1 MVASPHKRSLMRYKT
16 IPKFR
21 SDREAAAF
29 WDRHASTSYLS
40 DLEEVTVRIRPAL
53 RKQIAARAR
62 ARKGPR
68 AQTADESRSAGDVMV
83 RLAPAKLAA
92 VRTVAVR
99 TSVRCEDLIERWI
112 TDGLKRAVSRSGSSG
127 VASPLRAGRRRFRVL
142 TAGASSTGPARRP

>member
-1 MVASPHKRSLMRYKT
+1 MRRRM
-16 IPKFR
+16 IPKFK

-40 DLEEVTVRIRPAL
+40 DLEEVTVRVLPAL

-68 AQTADESRSAGDVMV
+68 PQTAGDARPADAVMV

-92 VRTVAVR
+92 VKTVAVR
-99 TSVRCEDLIERWI
+99 QSVRCEDLIERWI
-112 TDGLKRAVSRSGSSG
+112 TDGLKRAQAVKG
-127 VASPLRAGRRRFRVL
+127 
-142 TAGASSTGPARRP
+142 